1 MISFSVHVV
10 FFDNLQRQNIHD
22 NWGVGNFRHL
32 LKDWYEDDLVRAAH
46 TGYLADKDNN
56 APVIFLDDP
65 QRLGNQESDG
75 AV

>member
-1 MISFSVHVV
+1 MIIGEWVTFVICSS
-10 FFDNLQRQNIHD
+10 N
-22 NWGVGNFRHL
+22 
-32 LKDWYEDDLVRAAH
+32 WYEDDLVRAAH